1 MKKFKDLISI
11 IAEATKTGVA
21 RYQAAFRDQRPV
33 EDPFSQVGAFG
44 SRQTSTYGAVTAKE
58 AGLELAQKRRVQV
71 QAAAK
76 AEGQATGEAKV
87 KQAAELAAR
96 IATTTQQATTGS
108 GVMKQIDALR
118 SGQTIGVDLV
128 DGGSGYVH
136 HHENGTKYFSKGHNK
151 PAHPIHKVQ
160 IHPDHLKITTPRKS
174 GRNVTFPVVATIH
187 HGDATP
193 VKSGSIDRM
202 GRFVTTDDIN
212 R

>member
-1 MKKFKDLISI
+1 MRKFKDLIST

-33 EDPFSQVGAFG
+33 EDPFSQVGVYG
-44 SRQTSTYGAVTAKE
+44 RKTSTYGAVTAQQ
-58 AGLELAQKRRVQV
+58 AGLELAGKRRDEVK
-71 QAAAK
+71 AAAA
-76 AEGQATGEAKV
+76 AEGKAKGEAKA

-96 IATTTQQATTGS
+96 IASTTKQATTGS

-118 SGQTIGVDLV
+118 PGQTIGVDLV

-136 HHENGTKYFSKGHNK
+136 HHENGTKYFAKGHNK

-174 GRNVTFPVVATIH
+174 GRNVSFPVVATIH